1 MLLSDPRL
9 NIDIQDS
16 RGYTALHLAVI
27 YDDPVTVQILFDSTR
42 IDVNYLDSTGNSALL
57 LAATTYD
64 GLDPKRN
71 EIIDLLL
78 LNSKTSVNKRDKRG
92 RLVLWHAANTGNKRL
107 ILQLAQLPDLELGN
121 PDNNSVSPLGQARKR
136 GNIKI
141 VALL

>member
-1 MLLSDPRL
+1 
-9 NIDIQDS
+9 
-16 RGYTALHLAVI
+16 
-27 YDDPVTVQILFDSTR
+27 
-42 IDVNYLDSTGNSALL
+42 
-57 LAATTYD
+57 
-64 GLDPKRN
+64 
-71 EIIDLLL
+71 
-78 LNSKTSVNKRDKRG
+78 VNKRDKRG